1 MDSVSSANSERVII
15 LVKEGDYEEHLIVS
29 SPYITLIGEDSE
41 KTRIFYDTKEWVGG
55 DMGLRC
61 AVKINATAT
70 GFSAENL
77 TIENTYKYLGNG
89 TISNESCDALRNDAA
104 NASYINVRIL
114 GYQDTL
120 CANGGTQYYYK
131 CYIAGNVDFIY
142 GNEPRALFNECK
154 LAFRYNAN
162 KNSGY
167 VCAPKT
173 GALAAYGLT
182 FNNCQVISEEG
193 CSGSKYYLARPW
205 GQDAYITWIN
215 CYMGKM
221 IRANSANPYSDMSG
235 ALASKA
241 RFYEFG
247 SFGPGYAIN
256 INRRQISKS
265 KADSMIT
272 ASYLGWDPYSAVTD
286 IGTEYIGNISTQTD
300 NKYVEKE
307 YVSDTY
313 SENEGNDKGLD
324 AYTQEGYAQ
333 SANTTGGGLLKE
345 SSKNYYT
352 VDNAE
357 DFLKAIQSV
366 KKSGM
371 ASVIELTADI
381 ALGDKEVNNFQDYSA
396 FITAHKQAPLTHPTL
411 LKTGVSMLK
420 LENMSNLTI
429 YSKNGAKITH
439 TCVDITGSNNIIIRN
454 IEFDEI
460 WEWDDETQGGYDRN
474 DWDYMTIEKGSF
486 DIWIDHCTFYKAYD
500 GVIDIKTPTD
510 SSNVT
515 ISWCEFLPASEDNV
529 FFDAM
534 MNIMKDNPDNY
545 PYYKHL
551 LEEGMTD
558 RQIYNY
564 AYGQKKTHLLGQSD
578 KDTSAKNITATFANN
593 YYKNSMD
600 RMPRLRYGTAHVY
613 NCIMDAQDLR
623 DMRLDIENTAGSTLA
638 QKIVSNGASS
648 NCGAH
653 MLLENCYM
661 SGMTNVLISGN
672 GESSAGYIN
681 AVNTIYKLDNKAA
694 DLKVML
700 NTSKEGEVALVQD
713 KDEFKA
719 ALPYSDYRLYS
730 ASELSTVVQPYT
742 GAGKLTLTT
751 LQWEKTKYNDEH
763 TVHTEHKWDEGVVT
777 KEATCTEAGEKT
789 YTCTVCNATKTEKIE
804 ATGHKY
810 STEWTIDK
818 EATCTESGSKSHHC
832 TVCDAK
838 TEETEIKATGH
849 KWDEGVVTKEA
860 TCTEAG
866 EKTYTC
872 TVCKETK
879 TEKIEAADH
888 KYSTEW
894 TIDKE
899 ATYTE
904 PGSKSHH
911 CTVCGARTDITEIP
925 VIKENK
931 DDNAKTDVTVS
942 QGKDAPDT
950 TFDESD
956 EELTDKILTEDEK
969 AQAAGKDIKIKL
981 SIDNISDNA
990 SDEDNKLIK
999 NRLTVSQ
1006 KVGMILDI
1014 KLNMTIGADSKQVYE
1029 TAQEIT
1035 LSAEIPEELLNNNSD
1050 IIRKYSVIRI
1060 HDSKAEILKSE
1071 YNAQTKKITFK
1082 TDRFST
1088 YAIIYEDTKKDNTQ
1102 ETTKPAGGNTQET
1115 TKPAGGNIQETTK
1128 PAGGNTQETT
1138 KPTGDNTI
1146 LSTDITNSSIQPTAA
1161 ENINSQENQTI
1172 AASDSDVNTGD
1183 SISAGKAAAIIMMM
1197 MSCILAMCV
1206 VILKKKNRNI

>member
-1 MDSVSSANSERVII
+1 M
-15 LVKEGDYEEHLIVS
+15 
-29 SPYITLIGEDSE
+29 
-41 KTRIFYDTKEWVGG
+41 
-55 DMGLRC
+55 
-61 AVKINATAT
+61 
-70 GFSAENL
+70 
-77 TIENTYKYLGNG
+77 
-89 TISNESCDALRNDAA
+89 
-104 NASYINVRIL
+104 
-114 GYQDTL
+114 
-120 CANGGTQYYYK
+120 
-131 CYIAGNVDFIY
+131 
-142 GNEPRALFNECK
+142 
-154 LAFRYNAN
+154 RY
-162 KNSGY
+162 
-167 VCAPKT
+167 
-173 GALAAYGLT
+173 
-182 FNNCQVISEEG
+182 
-193 CSGSKYYLARPW
+193 
-205 GQDAYITWIN
+205 
-215 CYMGKM
+215 
-221 IRANSANPYSDMSG
+221 
-235 ALASKA
+235 
-241 RFYEFG
+241 
-247 SFGPGYAIN
+247 
-256 INRRQISKS
+256 
-265 KADSMIT
+265 
-272 ASYLGWDPYSAVTD
+272 
-286 IGTEYIGNISTQTD
+286 D
-300 NKYVEKE
+300 NKKR
-307 YVSDTY
+307 
-313 SENEGNDKGLD
+313 K
-324 AYTQEGYAQ
+324 
-333 SANTTGGGLLKE
+333 
-345 SSKNYYT
+345 
-352 VDNAE
+352 
-357 DFLKAIQSV
+357 
-366 KKSGM
+366 
-371 ASVIELTADI
+371 
-381 ALGDKEVNNFQDYSA
+381 
-396 FITAHKQAPLTHPTL
+396 
-411 LKTGVSMLK
+411 
-420 LENMSNLTI
+420 
-429 YSKNGAKITH
+429 
-439 TCVDITGSNNIIIRN
+439 
-454 IEFDEI
+454 
-460 WEWDDETQGGYDRN
+460 
-474 DWDYMTIEKGSF
+474 
-486 DIWIDHCTFYKAYD
+486 
-500 GVIDIKTPTD
+500 
-510 SSNVT
+510 
-515 ISWCEFLPASEDNV
+515 
-529 FFDAM
+529 
-534 MNIMKDNPDNY
+534 
-545 PYYKHL
+545 
-551 LEEGMTD
+551 
-558 RQIYNY
+558 
-564 AYGQKKTHLLGQSD
+564 
-578 KDTSAKNITATFANN
+578 
-593 YYKNSMD
+593 
-600 RMPRLRYGTAHVY
+600 
-613 NCIMDAQDLR
+613 
-623 DMRLDIENTAGSTLA
+623 DIENTAGSTLA

-719 ALPYSDYRLYS
+719 SLPYSDYRLYS

-818 EATCTESGSKSHHC
+818 EATCTEPGSKSHHC

-879 TEKIEAADH
+879 TEKIDAAGH

-1115 TKPAGGNIQETTK
+1115 TKPTGGNTQETTKPTGSNTQEITKPTGGNTQETTK

-1146 LSTDITNSSIQPTAA
+1146 LSTDITNSSIQPTVT

-1172 AASDSDVNTGD
+1172 TASDSDVNTGD

>member
-1 MDSVSSANSERVII
+1 
-15 LVKEGDYEEHLIVS
+15 
-29 SPYITLIGEDSE
+29 
-41 KTRIFYDTKEWVGG
+41 
-55 DMGLRC
+55 
-61 AVKINATAT
+61 
-70 GFSAENL
+70 
-77 TIENTYKYLGNG
+77 
-89 TISNESCDALRNDAA
+89 
-104 NASYINVRIL
+104 
-114 GYQDTL
+114 
-120 CANGGTQYYYK
+120 
-131 CYIAGNVDFIY
+131 
-142 GNEPRALFNECK
+142 
-154 LAFRYNAN
+154 
-162 KNSGY
+162 
-167 VCAPKT
+167 
-173 GALAAYGLT
+173 
-182 FNNCQVISEEG
+182 
-193 CSGSKYYLARPW
+193 
-205 GQDAYITWIN
+205 
-215 CYMGKM
+215 
-221 IRANSANPYSDMSG
+221 
-235 ALASKA
+235 
-241 RFYEFG
+241 
-247 SFGPGYAIN
+247 
-256 INRRQISKS
+256 
-265 KADSMIT
+265 
-272 ASYLGWDPYSAVTD
+272 
-286 IGTEYIGNISTQTD
+286 
-300 NKYVEKE
+300 
-307 YVSDTY
+307 
-313 SENEGNDKGLD
+313 
-324 AYTQEGYAQ
+324 
-333 SANTTGGGLLKE
+333 
-345 SSKNYYT
+345 
-352 VDNAE
+352 
-357 DFLKAIQSV
+357 
-366 KKSGM
+366 
-371 ASVIELTADI
+371 
-381 ALGDKEVNNFQDYSA
+381 
-396 FITAHKQAPLTHPTL
+396 
-411 LKTGVSMLK
+411 MLK

-578 KDTSAKNITATFANN
+578 TDTSAKNITATFANN

-789 YTCTVCNATKTEKIE
+789 YTCTVCNETKTEKID
-804 ATGHKY
+804 AAGHKY

-866 EKTYTC
+866 KKTYTC

-879 TEKIEAADH
+879 TEKIEAAGH

-969 AQAAGKDIKIKL
+969 TQAAGKDIKIKL

-990 SDEDNKLIK
+990 SDEDSKLIK

-1060 HDSKAEILKSE
+1060 HNSKAEILKSE

-1115 TKPAGGNIQETTK
+1115 TKPTGGNTQETTK
-1128 PAGGNTQETT
+1128 PTGGNTQETTKPTGSNTQETT

-1146 LSTDITNSSIQPTAA
+1146 LSTDITNSSIQPTAT

-1172 AASDSDVNTGD
+1172 TASDSDVNTGD